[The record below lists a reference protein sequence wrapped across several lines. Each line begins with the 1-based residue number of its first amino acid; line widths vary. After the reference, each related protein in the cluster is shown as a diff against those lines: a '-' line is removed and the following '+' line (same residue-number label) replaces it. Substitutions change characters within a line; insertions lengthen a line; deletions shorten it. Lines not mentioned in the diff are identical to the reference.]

1 MLASK
6 TPKPTNRRV
15 PKASKMPH
23 VTCDELVIE
32 PIVSQDDGDIVI
44 EKPNLKRSPRKHKL
58 VEELSSIPID
68 IPISID
74 EPIVF
79 LPDED
84 TLQDIPATFVDDVPD
99 VTPVVIVETITCECG
114 AVVSK
119 KSLSKHLKTKK
130 HLSWLASQQVS
141 MGS

>member
-1 MLASK
+1 MLASSKK
-6 TPKPTNRRV
+6 TSNRRQ
-15 PKASKMPH
+15 PKSSKQPH

-32 PIVSQDDGDIVI
+32 PIVSQDDI
-44 EKPNLKRSPRKHKL
+44 EKPKLKRSPRKSKL

-68 IPISID
+68 VPISI
-74 EPIVF
+74 EELSIEQPIVF

-99 VTPVVIVETITCECG
+99 ISPLVVVDTVECG
-114 AVVSK
+114 CGAIVSK

-130 HLSWLASQQVS
+130 HLAWLASQEVS
-141 MGS
+141 IGS